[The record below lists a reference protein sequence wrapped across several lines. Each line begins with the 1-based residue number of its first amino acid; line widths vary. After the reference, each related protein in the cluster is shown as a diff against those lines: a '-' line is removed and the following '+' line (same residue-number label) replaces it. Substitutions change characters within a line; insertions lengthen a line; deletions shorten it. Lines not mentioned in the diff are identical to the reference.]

1 MECKMMEEVRVLFVL
16 LEESRCSGCLV
27 FGSRSQLPSASRG
40 EGDGELTRSSQM
52 CSMASSLSSSD
63 DSGDDETS
71 SSLRE

>member
-27 FGSRSQLPSASRG
+27 FDSRSQLPSTPG
-40 EGDGELTRSSQM
+40 EGDGEFTGSSQV
-52 CSMASSLSSSD
+52 CSMISSLSSSD
-63 DSGDDETS
+63 EAGEDETF